1 MAHEEAQ
8 FIRGPVPFPSAP
20 TVTVVSPATTSYAKV
35 TPSANTL
42 KTMCRPRTITQS
54 LVYAAT
60 IVHKIADATTITSA
74 APTDD
79 ATDRARANEF
89 KADFNTH
96 VASTAYHVTAGTA
109 IATADATS
117 DPTLIALCQAIDAAM
132 KAHAASTTEHGG
144 MTDAVFAAALVT
156 AALPAVP
163 TKGECRTWLADAV
176 LRAAWHAHLA
186 VTDLGAY
193 VTAGPVGLPIDW
205 PCSAPFYAKTDTS
218 AGVFTVTEWTGW

>member
-20 TVTVVSPATTSYAKV
+20 TVTVYSPATTSYAKV

-42 KTMCRPRTITQS
+42 KTMVRPRTITQS

-60 IVHKIADATTITSA
+60 IVHKIADGTTITSA

-79 ATDRARANEF
+79 NTDRARATEF
-89 KADFNTH
+89 KNDFNTH
-96 VASTAYHVTAGTA
+96 VASTAYHVAAGTA
-109 IATADATS
+109 IATADAIS

-144 MTDAVFAAALVT
+144 MTDTVFVAALVA
-156 AALPAVP
+156 AALPAIP

-176 LRAAWHAHLA
+176 LKAAWTAHLA

-193 VTAGPVGLPIDW
+193 VTAGPVGLPIEW